1 MSGAC
6 TRRNQPRHN
15 HNTSGWRNA
24 RALHPSNGQK
34 RDIDPDPDQ
43 FSTDRPVKSNVW
55 EFWKGSDTWAAID
68 IAKAIKDRPY
78 HNTLLSHILFPL
90 PRTFPLTSPTTIPLW
105 FPTRLPGPIQAPTQL
120 LLVLVLVLRLL
131 LILLLL
137 LVLLLLLLLLYLPRL
152 SSGGPLLDRNKR
164 WALSLNRTARRSSVK
179 TLRTTSCE
187 TSLKVSNSES
197 QDAGRSTKRP
207 TEPAKLSQARSTT
220 PPRAPADDI
229 IFEVGAYTCV
239 RPIETSK
246 LNYSLPQMTAIFA
259 LLLLKKVVSANRD
272 ELFVAFIQNYKARR
286 LLNLEIAADPAFV
299 DSISK
304 FFEISRTVW
313 AAPVTETPAMVTITD
328 ITTTHIYPA
337 VLALIAKLACA
348 LASGMARCNLEINSR
363 SKCRT
368 IVAAMHDHPWC
379 GSSMDMV
386 WHAFVMNQLGGI
398 KDLHWGDLKGKAN
411 MPVFAQGVMGVT
423 AKAFYGPGDC
433 IKAGSSDLDSN
444 ESGDEFVNRPM
455 GQTLIPSK
463 SSERN
468 QGNQAESD
476 RSDESHRGQSESGQT
491 SEPLS
496 GRGGQ
501 TKSGTSDDSQIR
513 RSNANPQEQANETL
527 VAETQRKQDSKNY
540 IALTQRDRDGET
552 LVAKTQREQD
562 SNDQI
567 AETQR

>member
-1 MSGAC
+1 M
-6 TRRNQPRHN
+6 
-15 HNTSGWRNA
+15 
-24 RALHPSNGQK
+24 
-34 RDIDPDPDQ
+34 
-43 FSTDRPVKSNVW
+43 
-55 EFWKGSDTWAAID
+55 
-68 IAKAIKDRPY
+68 
-78 HNTLLSHILFPL
+78 
-90 PRTFPLTSPTTIPLW
+90 
-105 FPTRLPGPIQAPTQL
+105 
-120 LLVLVLVLRLL
+120 
-131 LILLLL
+131 
-137 LVLLLLLLLLYLPRL
+137 
-152 SSGGPLLDRNKR
+152 
-164 WALSLNRTARRSSVK
+164 SSV
-179 TLRTTSCE
+179 
-187 TSLKVSNSES
+187 
-197 QDAGRSTKRP
+197 
-207 TEPAKLSQARSTT
+207 
-220 PPRAPADDI
+220 
-229 IFEVGAYTCV
+229 
-239 RPIETSK
+239 
-246 LNYSLPQMTAIFA
+246 
-259 LLLLKKVVSANRD
+259 D
-272 ELFVAFIQNYKARR
+272 ELYRPAVISARD
-286 LLNLEIAADPAFV
+286 NIGQIPTADVDDCLRDLVRGAFV
-299 DSISK
+299 EVANPTSA
-304 FFEISRTVW
+304 VW
-313 AAPVTETPAMVTITD
+313 AAPVTETPAMVSPVVTITD

-444 ESGDEFVNRPM
+444 ESGDEFVNRPWDR
-455 GQTLIPSK
+455 PSYPANQWVAYLPLCW
-463 SSERN
+463 SERN